1 MLKLWPDSSH
11 VASID
16 NPLVVWED
24 AMHRYTVLLIPVFWT
39 NLRVNVPVEGV
50 FLSQYVASMVRTNL
64 LLCRIDLETDNFC
77 RYLDNSSYLTS
88 RFNVK

>member
-24 AMHRYTVLLIPVFWT
+24 AMHRYTVLIPVFWT

-50 FLSQYVASMVRTNL
+50 FLS
-64 LLCRIDLETDNFC
+64 
-77 RYLDNSSYLTS
+77 
-88 RFNVK
+88 